1 VKYADKPG
9 LPFNQ
14 LKIKS
19 SFSLSE
25 PTNYNSKGTVTV
37 TEIAESPA
45 PHITD
50 KVVEQQDVLAAI
62 KKFAGIKEAEGSRQL
77 LTILT
82 TAQLIFSES
91 LIQLIVNNETQ
102 KEQFMVIRQSFT
114 DWMRAELKNSSI
126 GVDIKISETETQIK
140 AYKPMD
146 IFKAMSEK
154 NPALLELKKRF
165 DLEID
170 Y

>member
-1 VKYADKPG
+1 
-9 LPFNQ
+9 
-14 LKIKS
+14 
-19 SFSLSE
+19 
-25 PTNYNSKGTVTV
+25 
-37 TEIAESPA
+37 
-45 PHITD
+45 
-50 KVVEQQDVLAAI
+50 VVEQQDVLAAI